1 MSTQNIFDL
10 TDTWNN
16 VATTFTAVKM
26 NVTDTA
32 SAAGSLL
39 IDLQTNGTS
48 QFSVTKAG
56 NASSQQL
63 TVTGAAGVS
72 AGTFGICRSVDN
84 DRLIIAGG
92 DTTSSTTG
100 GARVVLNGDAHP
112 SAPNVSFYDAAT
124 HTFRDVSGGATGV
137 FSITG
142 RQTLTGPSLT
152 GTEATSV
159 VDIAQTWNTTGT
171 PTLLKANITDT
182 ASAAGS
188 LLMDLQV
195 GGSSRFNVR
204 KDGSV
209 FYLGS
214 MFGATGSFFYPS
226 GTSRGTITSPI
237 NGVFLL
243 SNAAG
248 TTSSYLAADEA
259 ANTLALRNGTNAQAF
274 RLYNTYTDASNY
286 ERGFIRYSSNRLDI
300 GHEAAGTGTQNR
312 VIRILSGN
320 GTQLFFG
327 DNNGIQL
334 GAPINLAN
342 NTGPDGIRRFV
353 AAVTS
358 DGTEQS
364 AGRLITNRGATGTV
378 TRTLQTFTDNQIF
391 VRIASQALRVKP
403 STGAAFLR
411 LNGTLETADKYLE
424 LGSNGATLEV
434 VYDGTNYVCIRE
446 SGTITVQP

>member
-48 QFSVTKAG
+48 RFSVTKAG

-92 DTTSSTTG
+92 DTTSSITG

-112 SAPNVSFYDAAT
+112 STPNVSFYDAAT

-226 GTSRGTITSPI
+226 GASRGAITSPI

-248 TTSSYLAADEA
+248 TTNSYLAADEA

-274 RLYNTYTDASNY
+274 RVYRTFTDASNY
-286 ERGFIRYSSNRLDI
+286 ARLEMSFSGTNASIFIDVAGSGATGNLSIAANQLIFNTGVNRWIVNSSGHFVAATDNTYDI
-300 GHEAAGTGTQNR
+300 GASNANRPRNVHVAGYVSIGDGITAPGAGTGQA
-312 VIRILSGN
+312 RIYVDSAD
-320 GTQLFFG
+320 G
-327 DNNGIQL
+327 DL
-334 GAPINLAN
+334 KVVFA
-342 NTGPDGIRRFV
+342 
-353 AAVTS
+353 
-358 DGTEQS
+358 DGTVKT
-364 AGRLITNRGATGTV
+364 IV
-378 TRTLQTFTDNQIF
+378 TDT
-391 VRIASQALRVKP
+391 
-403 STGAAFLR
+403 
-411 LNGTLETADKYLE
+411 
-424 LGSNGATLEV
+424 
-434 VYDGTNYVCIRE
+434 
-446 SGTITVQP
+446 

>member
-1 MSTQNIFDL
+1 MATAPLSNL
-10 TDTWNN
+10 TATWN
-16 VATTFTAVKM
+16 ASGTTFTAIKM
-26 NVTDTA
+26 
-32 SAAGSLL
+32 
-39 IDLQTNGTS
+39 
-48 QFSVTKAG
+48 
-56 NASSQQL
+56 
-63 TVTGAAGVS
+63 
-72 AGTFGICRSVDN
+72 
-84 DRLIIAGG
+84 
-92 DTTSSTTG
+92 
-100 GARVVLNGDAHP
+100 
-112 SAPNVSFYDAAT
+112 
-124 HTFRDVSGGATGV
+124 DV
-137 FSITG
+137 
-142 RQTLTGPSLT
+142 
-152 GTEATSV
+152 
-159 VDIAQTWNTTGT
+159 
-171 PTLLKANITDT
+171 TDT

-195 GGSSRFNVR
+195 GGASRFSVR
-204 KDGSV
+204 KDGRVTSN
-209 FYLGS
+209 
-214 MFGATGSFFYPS
+214 SFIIANS
-226 GTSRGTITSPI
+226 GGFWSASDAGTITMGGSQDAWLRRDAANVI
-237 NGVFLL
+237 AMYNGV
-243 SNAAG
+243 
-248 TTSSYLAADEA
+248 
-259 ANTLALRNGTNAQAF
+259 NAQAF
-274 RLYNTYTDASNY
+274 RVYNTYTDASNY